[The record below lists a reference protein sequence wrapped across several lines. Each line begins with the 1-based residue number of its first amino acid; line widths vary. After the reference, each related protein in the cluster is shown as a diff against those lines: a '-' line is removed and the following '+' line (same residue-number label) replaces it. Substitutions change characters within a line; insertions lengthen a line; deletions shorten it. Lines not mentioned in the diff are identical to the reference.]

1 MSELA
6 QKPSVAD
13 GKSLLKCKFQDGYF
27 ICEHCKISVPES
39 KQTDFLKHIW
49 LDLHPSRRC
58 NHGAGNSTS
67 NLPKSCHLIKHT
79 MLQLLAQAKGKKKHT
94 TPHSLQA
101 TDLNKTE
108 PLTARPSST
117 SIPLQPDTHG
127 YANNATQLTESTA
140 LQPPCRPDHQKSI
153 NIDKDHGPRSS
164 EKLPSTT
171 TSLDSGHSSHR
182 PKEKACITESAS
194 PQGASVNSSF
204 DHQRTMD
211 IEKENCLRYSDT
223 LPSTSI
229 PDPSQADRV
238 DHQITESRR
247 IQCSSDNRQT
257 QDFDLEI
264 NKKHGSCTT
273 ESVAGVT
280 CPEEQADNLESS
292 TQKEMLSEETP
303 QISKPSLSQSSSDDR
318 QTQDCDREI
327 NKRRGSCTQEPAT
340 EVRCPEEQTDNLE
353 SSIQKKTLS
362 KETPQSSKPSL
373 SQISNT
379 QKESTPQNL
388 PDLSSSQIEHTPSS
402 SEADHALDS
411 SIEVNDK
418 TATSGSAS
426 SLTSGLRQSPSVPE
440 CDPEDVNVNSSELP
454 DSLGFTVSDFDILEG
469 RDEYETTHMEQLK
482 SKDVP
487 VEPDENCNC
496 IKTKTSSLKVGVVV
510 EKAAQSMVDKS
521 TGTDSPS
528 NSVESMVKPFKI
540 AKDKVDKIGRHRT
553 KERKK
558 EQKRIECGPVVVRQY
573 EINEQ
578 CKSQVE
584 EALKELEKEGIE
596 QWDEERRCA
605 ICFYS
610 STVKMSLQWHMESH
624 LQPLDEG
631 FKCPFCLFTSKVE
644 RMVRNH
650 QKQHSRS
657 TLSPEEE
664 RDRTVDN
671 AHSHPPEHRVSI
683 ETRNTGGVVR
693 GPQYG
698 PFSSILLEE
707 FGPY

>member
-1 MSELA
+1 
-6 QKPSVAD
+6 
-13 GKSLLKCKFQDGYF
+13 
-27 ICEHCKISVPES
+27 
-39 KQTDFLKHIW
+39 
-49 LDLHPSRRC
+49 
-58 NHGAGNSTS
+58 
-67 NLPKSCHLIKHT
+67 

-127 YANNATQLTESTA
+127 DANNATQLTESTV
-140 LQPPCRPDHQKSI
+140 LQRPCCPDHQKSI
-153 NIDKDHGPRSS
+153 NIEKDHGPRSS

-182 PKEKACITESAS
+182 PKDKACITESAS
-194 PQGASVNSSF
+194 PQGASVNSGS
-204 DHQRTMD
+204 DHQRTMN
-211 IEKENCLRYSDT
+211 IETENCLRSSDT

-238 DHQITESRR
+238 DHQIIESRR
-247 IQCSSDNRQT
+247 IQCSSDNPQA
-257 QDFDLEI
+257 QDLDPEI
-264 NKKHGSCTT
+264 NKEHGSCTT
-273 ESVAGVT
+273 ELVAAVT
-280 CPEEQADNLESS
+280 RPEEQADNLETS

-318 QTQDCDREI
+318 QMQDCDLEI
-327 NKRRGSCTQEPAT
+327 NKKRGSCTQEPAT
-340 EVRCPEEQTDNLE
+340 EVRRPEEQADNWE
-353 SSIQKKTLS
+353 SSIQKETLS
-362 KETPQSSKPSL
+362 KETPQSSKLSL
-373 SQISNT
+373 SQSSNT
-379 QKESTPQNL
+379 QMILKDHTSESTPLNL
-388 PDLSSSQIEHTPSS
+388 LDLPSSQIEHARGS

-411 SIEVNDK
+411 SIEGNDK
-418 TATSGSAS
+418 TATRGSAQ
-426 SLTSGLRQSPSVPE
+426 SLTSGMRESPSVP
-440 CDPEDVNVNSSELP
+440 DAEDENVNPPQLP

-496 IKTKTSSLKVGVVV
+496 IKTKTSSLEVGVVV
-510 EKAAQSMVDKS
+510 EKAAQSMVDKC
-521 TGTDSPS
+521 TETDSPS

-553 KERKK
+553 EERKK
-558 EQKRIECGPVVVRQY
+558 EQKRMECGPVVVRQY
-573 EINEQ
+573 EINKQ

-584 EALKELEKEGIE
+584 ESLKELEKEGIE

-610 STVKMSLQWHMESH
+610 SPLKMSLKWHMESH
-624 LQPLDEG
+624 LQPLNEG

-664 RDRTVDN
+664 RDRNVDN
-671 AHSHPPEHRVSI
+671 AHSHPPECGVSI
-683 ETRNTGGVVR
+683 ET
-693 GPQYG
+693 
-698 PFSSILLEE
+698 
-707 FGPY
+707 